1 MRTIVIA
8 MYLLWSGFTVL
19 AQELDQGCWVGKM
32 AWRDDYVSTDIA
44 TLRAL
49 AEQGNP
55 FAQNN
60 LGVCYANGQGVE
72 QSWEEAVKWYRKSA
86 EQGDETAQT
95 NLGRRYANG
104 QGVEQS
110 WEEAAKWFRKAA
122 DQGDVYAQFL
132 LGNCYADGKGVSQS
146 AQEAVKWI
154 AKAADQGYL
163 LAQNDLIRRYAE
175 GDGVERSLQVAIEL
189 QRKINR
195 QESMDKN
202 GKFGVGLI
210 VLGALLENQRY
221 PTQIEQKYFSDEEK
235 ARFLKTALTFYPED
249 LFRANHYWWRFSS
262 NETWFCSDGFR
273 AEAFQI
279 AGENP
284 VLMNILI
291 GGFSQAVRKYNRPAV
306 AFWGPETIGWRRGEP
321 LFSWAVWSLRDA
333 ENADNAPLSKQAL
346 LNLLESLNK
355 TDPALGQSLLNQ
367 ADASGT
373 LPLYL
378 AIQWHENDVAKAMI
392 RLYDTSS
399 LQALRGRDPTG
410 KIVPSGE
417 NNNPAD
423 FAVSVMDCA
432 VLADNAD
439 VVRLLVTNFSWPL
452 DKKELW
458 SGNAKDSPLSKAE
471 YYHCERAKRALQELS
486 TNQGE
491 H

>member
-8 MYLLWSGFTVL
+8 MCLLWIGFPLL

-32 AWRDDYVSTDIA
+32 SWQVDSNDIA

-55 FAQNN
+55 VAQNN
-60 LGVCYANGQGVE
+60 LGV
-72 QSWEEAVKWYRKSA
+72 
-86 EQGDETAQT
+86 
-95 NLGRRYANG
+95 RYANG

-110 WEEAAKWFRKAA
+110 WEEVVKWYRKAAEQGYAIAQYNLGRCYAYGQGMEQSWKEAVKWYRKAA
-122 DQGDVYAQFL
+122 DQGDVDAQFL

-273 AEAFQI
+273 AEAFQA
-279 AGENP
+279 AGENQL
-284 VLMNILI
+284 LMDVFV
-291 GGFSQAVRKYNRPAV
+291 GGFSQAVRKGNRPAV

-321 LFSWAVWSLRDA
+321 LFPWAVWSLRDA

-346 LNLLESLNK
+346 LNLLESLSRN
-355 TDPALGQSLLNQ
+355 DPALGQSLLNQ
-367 ADASGT
+367 VDASGT

-399 LQALRGRDPTG
+399 VQALRGRDPTG
-410 KIVPSGE
+410 KIVPSGA

-432 VLADNAD
+432 VLADNAEI
-439 VVRLLVTNFSWPL
+439 VRLLVTQFSWPL

-458 SGNAKDSPLSKAE
+458 GGNAKDSPLSKAE
-471 YYHCERAKRALQELS
+471 YYHCENAKRALQELS
-486 TNQGE
+486 TNQEGL
-491 H
+491 

>member
-1 MRTIVIA
+1 MPKMLICLFA
-8 MYLLWSGFTVL
+8 LLSVTPLL

-32 AWRDDYVSTDIA
+32 VWNVDRNDIA

-60 LGVCYANGQGVE
+60 LGVRYERGQGVA
-72 QSWEEAVKWYRKSA
+72 QSWEEAVKWYRKAA
-86 EQGDETAQT
+86 EQGNANAQC
-95 NLGRRYANG
+95 NLGWCYANG
-104 QGVEQS
+104 QGVAQS
-110 WEEAAKWFRKAA
+110 WEEAVKWYRKAA
-122 DQGDVYAQFL
+122 DQGRMDAQFL
-132 LGNCYADGKGVSQS
+132 LGGCYADGKGVSQS
-146 AQEAVKWI
+146 AQEAAKWI
-154 AKAADQGYL
+154 ARASAQGYL
-163 LAQNDLIRRYAE
+163 LAQLDLIRRYAE
-175 GDGVERSLQVAIEL
+175 GDGVDRSLQDAIEM

-195 QESMDKN
+195 QEAMDKN
-202 GKFGVGLI
+202 GAFGDGLI

-235 ARFLKTALTFYPED
+235 ARFLKTALTSYPED
-249 LFRANHYWWRFSS
+249 LFRENHYWWRFSS

-458 SGNAKDSPLSKAE
+458 GGNAKDSPLSKAG
-471 YYHCERAKRALQELS
+471 YYRCERAKRALQELS

>member
-8 MYLLWSGFTVL
+8 MCLLWIGFPLL

-32 AWRDDYVSTDIA
+32 VWNVDRNDIA

-60 LGVCYANGQGVE
+60 LGVRYERGQGVA
-72 QSWEEAVKWYRKSA
+72 QSWEEAVKWYRKAA
-86 EQGDETAQT
+86 EQGNANAQC
-95 NLGRRYANG
+95 NLGWCYANG
-104 QGVEQS
+104 QGVAQS
-110 WEEAAKWFRKAA
+110 WEEAVKWYRKAA
-122 DQGDVYAQFL
+122 DQGRMDAQFL
-132 LGNCYADGKGVSQS
+132 LGGCYADGKGVSQS
-146 AQEAVKWI
+146 AQEAAKWI
-154 AKAADQGYL
+154 ARASAQGYL
-163 LAQNDLIRRYAE
+163 LAQLDLIRRYAE
-175 GDGVERSLQVAIEL
+175 GDGVDRSLQDAIEM

-195 QESMDKN
+195 QEAMDKN
-202 GKFGVGLI
+202 GAFGDGLI

-235 ARFLKTALTFYPED
+235 ARFLKTALTSYPED

-273 AEAFQI
+273 AEAFQA
-279 AGENP
+279 AGESQL
-284 VLMNILI
+284 LMDVFV
-291 GGFSQAVRKYNRPAV
+291 GGFSQAVRKDKHPAV
-306 AFWGPETIGWRRGEP
+306 AFWGPKTIGWRRGEP
-321 LFSWAVWSLRDA
+321 LLPWAVWSLRDA
-333 ENADNAPLSKQAL
+333 KNADNAPLSKQAL

-458 SGNAKDSPLSKAE
+458 GGNAKDSPLSKAG
-471 YYHCERAKRALQELS
+471 YYRCERAKRALLELS
-486 TNQGE
+486 AN
-491 H
+491 